1 MIPMLSITDI
11 ENIEIQID
19 SYHDE
24 REKLIHYISN
34 NNISIYE
41 FNEKNIEI
49 QCIDHDLY
57 VYNLSL
63 ELGYDIMKYGLVH
76 LENTETDEDSIEFS
90 IPKTN

>member
-19 SYHDE
+19 IYHGE

>member
-19 SYHDE
+19 IYHGE

-76 LENTETDEDSIEFS
+76 LENTETD
-90 IPKTN
+90 